1 MNSLIFFINCSALFF
16 ELFWTFFYLL
26 YWYRLFIKLYRFLCN
41 ILVFNVCNLILRISV
56 FYYNFLYFEFVIIN
70 RLSTKSSA
78 TSTLMS
84 MFTLW
89 FTILSNT
96 NVCWFLYCYFIC
108 VKVLLLN
115 PKRELN
121 YYLTR
126 LILNNTLLSCL

>member
-1 MNSLIFFINCSALFF
+1 LNSLIFFINCSALFF

-78 TSTLMS
+78 SNTLMS

>member
-1 MNSLIFFINCSALFF
+1 MNSFIFFINCSALFF